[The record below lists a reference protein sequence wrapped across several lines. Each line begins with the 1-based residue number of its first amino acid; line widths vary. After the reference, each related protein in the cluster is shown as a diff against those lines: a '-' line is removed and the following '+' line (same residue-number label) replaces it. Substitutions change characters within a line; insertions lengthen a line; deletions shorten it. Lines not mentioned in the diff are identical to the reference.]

1 MYISKNE
8 KLMSHVIMYN
18 KFSTGGVLITN
29 KYNEIVYLG
38 GTVEGA
44 DLYLQKTEIK
54 SSGLAIYM
62 YNNPDLVEL
71 NYLYDRG
78 ISDIYYFKH
87 SDKDG
92 TIDFMDKKHIMTIQI
107 TSKRLR
113 NVDSWRL

>member
-8 KLMSHVIMYN
+8 KLMSYVIMYN
-18 KFSTGGVLITN
+18 KFSTGGVLVTN

-38 GTVEGA
+38 STVEGA
-44 DLYLQKTEIK
+44 DLYLQKTGIK

-78 ISDIYYFKH
+78 ISDIYYFKY
-87 SDKDG
+87 SDKDE
-92 TIDFMDKKHIMTIQI
+92 TLDFMNKKHIMTIQI

-113 NVDSWRL
+113 NISSWRL